1 MARQSY
7 VEWNKRARRE
17 ELLAG
22 EKYVEHTSPSSFIG
36 KVLMVFPGDY
46 GVGMANLGYQHVM
59 RLWQR
64 EGFEVDRLFLD
75 DTLEED
81 WSFEKEYPL
90 DSFDIIAIS
99 FPFEG
104 GLVRLIPFLE
114 KLKTL
119 PSHPIVV
126 LGGATT
132 YFNPFIVSDYVDYV
146 IVGDGEGA
154 IHSLV
159 EHISSGGKLP
169 PWIIKPGDTSAFV
182 HKLLNLTE
190 PAYSLIVP
198 KESVFE
204 NFFLI
209 EIGRGCHVGCRF
221 CVYGYT
227 YRPIRQ
233 FSPEEI
239 VSILRA
245 KQISTDTVGLISAS
259 LSLHR
264 EPIEVAMAV
273 IDMGYRPVP
282 SSLHV
287 NESSPELISLLARS
301 GNRSM
306 TFAVEHGDRAFQK
319 KLGKDVDPEHLNI
332 LLKAGVENGLKS
344 IKLYFI
350 MGLGEDPVYNASAGV
365 EFVKRAIDGISGLKV
380 TVSFSVLVPKP
391 WTPFEKQPFPKRAF
405 VKKEISAWNKFVRQY
420 RLPVQLILPSYKEA
434 FEEYALSRFS
444 GDLAYRYVVKG
455 ESLKHLV
462 EEANDKMVWK
472 NIRHIDPM
480 AILDVEYHRYLKS
493 EYPLGCQGDCSSCVV
508 KSLDE
513 RGDSLV

>member
-1 MARQSY
+1 
-7 VEWNKRARRE
+7 V
-17 ELLAG
+17 
-22 EKYVEHTSPSSFIG
+22 
-36 KVLMVFPGDY
+36 
-46 GVGMANLGYQHVM
+46 
-59 RLWQR
+59 
-64 EGFEVDRLFLD
+64 
-75 DTLEED
+75 
-81 WSFEKEYPL
+81 
-90 DSFDIIAIS
+90 
-99 FPFEG
+99 
-104 GLVRLIPFLE
+104 
-114 KLKTL
+114 
-119 PSHPIVV
+119 
-126 LGGATT
+126 
-132 YFNPFIVSDYVDYV
+132 
-146 IVGDGEGA
+146 
-154 IHSLV
+154 
-159 EHISSGGKLP
+159 
-169 PWIIKPGDTSAFV
+169 
-182 HKLLNLTE
+182 LNLTE

-227 YRPIRQ
+227 YRPIRH

-245 KQISTDTVGLISAS
+245 KQIATDTVGLISAS

-264 EPIEVAMAV
+264 EPIEVAQSV
-273 IDMGYRPVP
+273 IDIGYRPVP

-332 LLKAGVENGLKS
+332 LLKTGVENGLKS

-365 EFVKRAIDGISGLKV
+365 EFVKKAIDGISGLKV

-391 WTPFEKQPFPKRAF
+391 WTPFEKLPFPKRSF
-405 VKKEISAWNKFVRQY
+405 VKKEIAAWNKFVRQY

-434 FEEYALSRFS
+434 FEEYALSRFF

-455 ESLKHLV
+455 ESLKRLV

-480 AILDVEYHRYLKS
+480 AILDVEYHRYLQG

-508 KSLDE
+508 KSLGE

>member
-1 MARQSY
+1 VAKQSY

-22 EKYVEHTSPSSFIG
+22 EKYVEHTSPSSFVG

-75 DTLEED
+75 SSLEED

-104 GLVRLIPFLE
+104 GLIRLIPFL
-114 KLKTL
+114 KKVRQL
-119 PSHPIVV
+119 PSNPLIV

-132 YFNPFIVSDYVDYV
+132 YFNPFIVNDYVDYV
-146 IVGDGEGA
+146 IVGDGEEA
-154 IHSLV
+154 IHALV
-159 EHISSGGKLP
+159 EHISSNKPLP
-169 PWIIKPGDTSAFV
+169 PWIIRPGDRSAVV
-182 HKLLNLTE
+182 HKVLNLRE

-227 YRPIRQ
+227 YRPIRH
-233 FSPEEI
+233 FSPDEI
-239 VSILRA
+239 VSILQT
-245 KQISTDTVGLISAS
+245 KQIDTDTVGLVSAS
-259 LSLHR
+259 LSLHKQ
-264 EPIEVAMAV
+264 PIDVAKSV
-273 IDMGYRPVP
+273 LNMGYRPVP

-287 NESSPELISLLARS
+287 NESSPELISLLASS

-306 TFAVEHGDRAFQK
+306 TFAVEHGDREFQK
-319 KLGKDVDPEHLNI
+319 RLGKDVDPEHLNV

-350 MGLGEDPVYNASAGV
+350 MGLGDDPEYNAAAGV
-365 EFVKRAIDGISGLKV
+365 EFVKRAIDGVSGLKV
-380 TVSFSVLVPKP
+380 TISFSVLVPKP
-391 WTPFEKQPFPKRAF
+391 WTPFEKLEFPKRSF
-405 VKKEISAWNKFVRQY
+405 IKKEILAWKRLVRKNK
-420 RLPVQLILPSYKEA
+420 LPVQLILPSYKEA

-444 GDLAYRYVVKG
+444 GDLAYRYVVRG
-455 ESLKHLV
+455 ESLKDLV
-462 EEANDKMVWK
+462 EEANDMKAWK
-472 NIRHIDPM
+472 SLKHIDPS
-480 AILDVEYHRYLKS
+480 AILDVEYARYLQGK
-493 EYPLGCQGDCSSCVV
+493 YPIGCKGDCGSCMV
-508 KSLDE
+508 KSLVE